1 MQIIYKVKENRV
13 KEAEEIALKNI
24 EQVLPAAAAQEVS
37 VEQVFP
43 GLTKGQRARLFS
55 INLPVQLSD
64 DELSQLVKR
73 LREEDGIEYAE
84 FPAARKPMTND
95 VSK

>member
-24 EQVLPAAAAQEVS
+24 QEVLPESAAQEVS
-37 VEQVFP
+37 IEQVFP
-43 GLTKGQRARLFS
+43 GLTKGQRARLFC

-64 DELSQLVKR
+64 DKLSQLVKR
-73 LREEDGIEYAE
+73 LRAEDAIEYAE
-84 FPAARKPMTND
+84 FPARRVPMTND